1 MWRLVSQRK
10 KNLCRIELTPGWV
23 FSEFIRIVLSLRGFR
38 AIIQLET
45 LLYSIEL

>member
-1 MWRLVSQRK
+1 MQ
-10 KNLCRIELTPGWV
+10 V
-23 FSEFIRIVLSLRGFR
+23 FSGFIRIVLSLREFR